1 MTRTSIAYVCSLLV
15 LGAIASAQNIPTV
28 TAQPNTV
35 YVGADGKYE
44 AAPDTAILRM
54 DIATQ
59 QDTARAAYDKVSAAA
74 EQVRK
79 ALRDNGVDPKAMQ
92 VGFYAVQPLYDW
104 KSPKHRVLGYRVTT
118 NVTLKLRDFTKI
130 GPLTAALANID
141 DAENQSVSYD
151 LDDVEQAKSK
161 AAEDA
166 LKKARTQANAI
177 ALTGGRSLG
186 ELLFASSEVSQPVIL
201 PMALGRQPMMARS
214 TEAAPAP
221 TAEFSPQNVT
231 VTAHVSALF
240 ALK

>member
-1 MTRTSIAYVCSLLV
+1 MTKTALFYACCLLV
-15 LGAIASAQNIPTV
+15 LGTIASAQTIPTV
-28 TAQPNTV
+28 TAQPNTI

-44 AAPDTAILRM
+44 AAPDTAVLRM

-59 QDTARAAYDKVSAAA
+59 QDTARAAYDKVAAGA

-79 ALRDNGVDPKAMQ
+79 ALRDNGVDAKAMQ
-92 VGFYAVQPLYDW
+92 VGFYAVQPMYDW
-104 KSPKHRVLGYRVTT
+104 KSPKHRVIGYRVTT
-118 NVTLKLRDFTKI
+118 NVTLKLRDFSKI

-141 DAENQSVSYD
+141 EAENQSVSYD
-151 LDDVEQAKSK
+151 LEDIELAKSK

-177 ALTGGRSLG
+177 AVTGGRSLG
-186 ELLFASSEVSQPVIL
+186 ELLFASSEVSQPVIV
-201 PMALGRQPMMARS
+201 PMAMGRQPMMARA
-214 TEAAPAP
+214 EAAPAP

-231 VTAHVSALF
+231 ITAHVSALF

>member
-1 MTRTSIAYVCSLLV
+1 MIRTSIAYVCCLLV
-15 LGAIASAQNIPTV
+15 LGAIASAQNVPTV

-35 YVGADGKYE
+35 YVGADGKFE
-44 AAPDTAILRM
+44 AAPDTAVLRM

-59 QDTARAAYDKVSAAA
+59 QDSARAAYDKVSAAA

-79 ALRDNGVDPKAMQ
+79 ALRDNGVDAKAMQ
-92 VGFYAVQPLYDW
+92 VGFYAVQPMYDW
-104 KSPKHRVLGYRVTT
+104 KSPKHRVIGYRVTT
-118 NVTLKLRDFTKI
+118 SVTLKLRDFSKI
-130 GPLTAALANID
+130 GPLTAAMANID
-141 DAENQSVSYD
+141 EAENQSVSYD

-177 ALTGGRSLG
+177 AVTSGRSLG

-201 PMALGRQPMMARS
+201 PMAMGRQPMMARA

-231 VTAHVSALF
+231 ITAHVSALF